1 MLPNRP
7 LTSEDIIN
15 YVKKLKINYFRGVFS
30 RDNLPEKP
38 YNIECAI
45 INLDSSSGSGTHWVS
60 YYRFEDKIIYFD
72 PFGNLPPPIE
82 VQKYFKGYIIYN
94 YSNFQKYYTH
104 MCGHLCLEFLQR
116 MNRLL

>member
-7 LTSEDIIN
+7 LICEDIIN
-15 YVKKLKINYFRGVFS
+15 YIKKLKINHFRGVFS
-30 RDNLPEKP
+30 RENLPEKP
-38 YNIECAI
+38 YNIECVI

-82 VQKYFKGYIIYN
+82 VQKYFKGDNIIYS
-94 YSNFQKYYTH
+94 YSNFQKHNTYI
-104 MCGHLCLEFLQR
+104 CNHLCLIHMR
-116 MNRLL
+116 RCRY